1 MTLVLRYAVRSDV
14 GLLREGNEDSA
25 YAGPRLLAVADGMGG
40 HAAGEVA
47 SALTIASMAEL
58 DAEQPGGDML
68 KELSSAVA
76 AANTR
81 LQEKILA
88 NPAVEGMGTTL
99 TALLWSDGH
108 AAVCHIG
115 DSRGYLLRE
124 GELYQITHDHTLVQS
139 LVDEGRISADD
150 VSTHPQRSL
159 LLRALDGRSV
169 AEPDLSVHEA
179 MPGDRYLLCSDGLSG
194 VVSDETLRDTLSAIE
209 DPEAADPPADRPR
222 DPRRRPGQHHLHRG
236 RRGGHRHH
244 AAAAD
249 RYSRCWPGPRRTSA
263 TSGWPR
269 RAPRPWRRS
278 TASRTTTTTTACP
291 RGPRRSRSCPM
302 TWTRIPPGH
311 PATRRART
319 APAPAIVRGRR
330 SHRAQ
335 PRRGRG
341 AAPAGRR
348 RWPIVTTSLLV
359 LVAVIIGGGYIAWRW
374 TQDQY
379 YVAADSKGQVVIYRG
394 INQRIAGIS
403 LSSPYQQTAIPLAQ
417 VPSNYQQTVK
427 TAYATGSLA
436 QVAADRGEHQRR
448 RHAVPAAVH
457 GAAELGDQG
466 EHVPRRGGHGQAAEE
481 ADERASPSPARSRP
495 ARQRRARRPQ
505 AFGIPPSALCRPPGA
520 LLMRGP
526 GSTRPGEAPVSSITA
541 PTPAV
546 DPDHPLVPVRQGRRG
561 TELIM
566 LVFAFALVAF
576 AFANVGYSLK
586 GRLPSSMAEY
596 LAAFVVIIVLAHLA
610 VRRWPRGPTRCCCR
624 WRPC

>member
-58 DAEQPGGDML
+58 ETEPPGGDML
-68 KELSSAVA
+68 MELSSAVA

-81 LQEKILA
+81 LQEQILA

-115 DSRGYLLRE
+115 DSRGYLLRA

-159 LLRALDGRSV
+159 LLRALDGRSI

-179 MPGDRYLLCSDGLSG
+179 QLGDRYLLCSDGLSG

-209 DPEAADPPADRPR
+209 DLDAVTRQLIDLAIHGGGPDNITCIVADVVD
-222 DPRRRPGQHHLHRG
+222 
-236 RRGGHRHH
+236 
-244 AAAAD
+244 
-249 RYSRCWPGPRRTSA
+249 
-263 TSGWPR
+263 
-269 RAPRPWRRS
+269 
-278 TASRTTTTTTACP
+278 TTTTRLPPTDTPVMAGAAANLGDLRLAATGTETLAAFDGLEDYDDDVLGLPSRTRPQPVVPDDLDLDSAGLTGSQNGSDP
-291 RGPRRSRSCPM
+291 RS
-302 TWTRIPPGH
+302 PGV
-311 PATRRART
+311 
-319 APAPAIVRGRR
+319 VRGRR

-341 AAPAGRR
+341 AAGAAGRR

-379 YVAADSKGQVVIYRG
+379 YVATDKGQVVIYRG

-403 LSSPYQQTAIPLAQ
+403 LSSPYKRTAIPLAQ

-427 TAYATGSLA
+427 TAYATGSLS
-436 QVAADRGEHQRR
+436 QVEQTVGNIQ
-448 RHAVPAAVH
+448 AAVTLCQQQYTTLSDWVSAENMYNALVATAKRLKRSTNSIH
-457 GAAELGDQG
+457 KPGPQPPGAA
-466 EHVPRRGGHGQAAEE
+466 ATC
-481 ADERASPSPARSRP
+481 PSS
-495 ARQRRARRPQ
+495 Q
-505 AFGIPPSALCRPPGA
+505 AFGIPLSALTP
-520 LLMRGP
+520 
-526 GSTRPGEAPVSSITA
+526 TA
-541 PTPAV
+541 PG
-546 DPDHPLVPVRQGRRG
+546 H
-561 TELIM
+561 
-566 LVFAFALVAF
+566 
-576 AFANVGYSLK
+576 S
-586 GRLPSSMAEY
+586 
-596 LAAFVVIIVLAHLA
+596 
-610 VRRWPRGPTRCCCR
+610 
-624 WRPC
+624 